1 MHEMTTNDS
10 AAYFKTPAWHG
21 LGNVI
26 NDPIDVYDGMF
37 QAGLNWTVRKYD
49 GISVGEPF
57 SGQIYSPDYSAIVRE
72 DTKTVLGIVSQQ
84 YKIIQNE
91 EIFKLAEC
99 FGSDAKVE
107 SAGSIQD
114 GRKLYLL
121 LRGTPF
127 EAVAGDT
134 VDRYMALMWGHD
146 GTLSGHMFPTS
157 IRVVCKNTMDMALG
171 HAGNKVVIKHSGDIE
186 EKLEFA
192 RDAIARFK
200 QTGSLFAQATKDLAR
215 VPTDTATINR
225 FFWEVYEDMHG
236 TIPANPVTEK
246 EEQQKVKAVTTM
258 SKWVETLEEEA
269 KDFGV
274 NLWIAANAVT
284 NDIQHSTG
292 TRGRKKTPASAAY
305 GNLTGKGAKE
315 SSKVLAAAIQ
325 MAK

>member
-10 AAYFKTPAWHG
+10 AVYFKNPAWHG

-26 NDPIDVYDGMF
+26 EDPIDIWDAMF
-37 QAGLNWTVRKYD
+37 QAGLNWTVTKHK
-49 GISVGEPF
+49 GISVGND
-57 SGQIYSPDYSAIVRE
+57 IYSPNYHAIVRN
-72 DTKTVLGIVSQQ
+72 DTMDILGIVSEH
-84 YKIIQNE
+84 YKILQNE
-91 EIFKLAEC
+91 DIFRLAQC

-127 EAVAGDT
+127 DVMQGDI
-134 VDRYMALMWGHD
+134 VERYMALLWGHD
-146 GTLSGHMFPTS
+146 GTLSAHMFPTS
-157 IRVVCKNTMDMALG
+157 VRVVCKNTMDMALG
-171 HAGNKVVIKHSGDIE
+171 QADRKVIIKHSGDME
-186 EKLEFA
+186 SKLDFA
-192 RDAIARFK
+192 REAIYHFK
-200 QTGSLFAQATKDLAR
+200 ETGSLFADATTYLAKQSA
-215 VPTDTATINR
+215 DTATINR
-225 FFWEVYEDMHG
+225 FFWNIYESMHG
-236 TIPANPVTEK
+236 EIPVDPQTQK
-246 EEQQKVKAVTTM
+246 EETQKVKAVTTM
-258 SKWVETLEEEA
+258 SKWVETLEDEA

-305 GNLTGKGAKE
+305 GNLTGNGAKE

>member
-10 AAYFKTPAWHG
+10 AVYFKNPAWHG

-26 NDPIDVYDGMF
+26 EDPIDIWDAMF
-37 QAGLNWTVRKYD
+37 QAGLNWTVTKHE
-49 GISVGEPF
+49 GISVGND
-57 SGQIYSPDYSAIVRE
+57 IYSPNYHAIVRN
-72 DTKTVLGIVSQQ
+72 DTMDILGIVSEH

-91 EIFKLAEC
+91 DIFRLAQC

-127 EAVAGDT
+127 DAMQGDI
-134 VDRYMALMWGHD
+134 VERYMALLWGHD
-146 GTLSGHMFPTS
+146 GTLSAHMFPTS
-157 IRVVCKNTMDMALG
+157 VRVVCKNTMDMALG
-171 HAGNKVVIKHSGDIE
+171 QADRKVIIKHSGDME
-186 EKLEFA
+186 SKLDFA
-192 RDAIARFK
+192 REAIYRFK
-200 QTGSLFAQATKDLAR
+200 ETGSLFADATTYLAKQSA
-215 VPTDTATINR
+215 DTATINR
-225 FFWEVYEDMHG
+225 FFWNIYESMHG
-236 TIPANPVTEK
+236 EIPVDPQTQK
-246 EEQQKVKAVTTM
+246 EETQKVKAVTTM
-258 SKWVETLEEEA
+258 SKWVETLEDEA